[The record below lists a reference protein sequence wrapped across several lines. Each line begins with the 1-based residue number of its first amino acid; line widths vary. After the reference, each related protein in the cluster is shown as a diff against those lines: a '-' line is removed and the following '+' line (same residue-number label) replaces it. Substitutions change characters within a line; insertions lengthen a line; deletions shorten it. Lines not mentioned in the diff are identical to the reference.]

1 MFAALGCKVT
11 VVEQRRRL
19 LEFCDSQIIEAL
31 QYHLRDLN
39 VIFRFDEK
47 VTAVDKHGAGAV
59 THLASG
65 KLIPADAVLY
75 STGRQGATDS
85 LDLENAGLE
94 ADTADGSP

>member
-31 QYHLRDLN
+31 RYRLRDLN

-47 VTAVDKHGAGAV
+47 VTAVAKAW
-59 THLASG
+59 TSRPRAS
-65 KLIPADAVLY
+65 KPTSAA
-75 STGRQGATDS
+75 
-85 LDLENAGLE
+85 
-94 ADTADGSP
+94 GSP